1 MKKKMTVLNIC
12 ICAAMIA
19 IHIVLETFLSIRIGE
34 TLKITF
40 STLPFV
46 VVGMLCGPAEGFI
59 TGIVGSFL
67 SQLLGPYGI
76 MVTTWIWI
84 IPGAMEGLTA
94 GLVFKAFKRKPTVP
108 AVAVS
113 VFAAGFVL
121 TVFNWFGS
129 YLGSIVI
136 LKEITIEGL
145 LAVTPI
151 RLLKWII
158 VDVIYTIIMIPLTKT
173 LLKTCPAGIKQARL
187 NAAAAAEAPASV
199 EVEAAVPAEDTA
211 PAETAAPAEAVV
223 EAAAPV
229 EAEAAE
235 KPVS

>member
-1 MKKKMTVLNIC
+1 MKKKMTILDIC

-34 TLKITF
+34 TIKISF

-59 TGIVGSFL
+59 TGLVGSFL

-84 IPGAMEGLTA
+84 IPGAMEALTA
-94 GLVFKAFKRKPTVP
+94 GLVYKAFKRKTTVP
-108 AVAVS
+108 IVAAT
-113 VFAAGFVL
+113 VFIAGFVL
-121 TVFNWFGS
+121 VVFNWFGS

-136 LKEITIEGL
+136 LKELTIEGL

-151 RLLKWII
+151 RLLKWVI
-158 VDVIYTIIMIPLTKT
+158 VDVIYTIILVPLTKT
-173 LLKTCPAGIKQARL
+173 LLKSCPAGIRQAKQ
-187 NAAAAAEAPASV
+187 NAKAAQNS
-199 EVEAAVPAEDTA
+199 AV
-211 PAETAAPAEAVV
+211 
-223 EAAAPV
+223 
-229 EAEAAE
+229 
-235 KPVS
+235 